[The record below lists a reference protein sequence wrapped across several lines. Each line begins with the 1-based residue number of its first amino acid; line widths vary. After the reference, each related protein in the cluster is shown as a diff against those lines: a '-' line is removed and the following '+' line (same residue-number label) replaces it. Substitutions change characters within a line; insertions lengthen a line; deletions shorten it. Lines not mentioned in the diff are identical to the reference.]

1 MTCRSDDCRRNM
13 KNYFRFGALSLALG
27 IVAAASSQSVN
38 LFQASFDIDGVL
50 TSNTEH
56 GLAQLD
62 YSGTSSIQYFNLTVG
77 SDWVIKDMPILSQD
91 GPAVSHRLY
100 LPFDL
105 GLTRGTAASPMNAGF
120 SLTATPQFAGPG
132 TTGLANIGAFLYS
145 FDTGS
150 KGFPIGPIGAAA
162 AAASGAAAAAAGTA
176 THKDFP
182 NQESSKN
189 GCAPTA
195 VSNSLKWL
203 KAQNSLGIPDGQ
215 ISLGALETALEKD
228 DDGVFIFGDHGIVAL
243 KQKYMESIGS
253 GITTTT
259 SVDWPTILQ
268 AMKDGKDVE
277 LECQGHTVAV
287 TGVTDLGGGKYGV
300 DIAHDTK
307 QGEAGGTIVERVTF
321 DTGTGKFEN
330 GTWITGHGLNYAVIE
345 SVPEPTSMAAMA
357 LGLAAL
363 ASRRRRK
370 A

>member
-1 MTCRSDDCRRNM
+1 MTKPIRLA
-13 KNYFRFGALSLALG
+13 ALSLALG
-27 IVAAASSQSVN
+27 IVTAASAQSVN
-38 LFQASFDIDGVL
+38 LFQSSFDIDGVL

-62 YSGTSSIQYFNLTVG
+62 YTGTSSLQYFNLTVG
-77 SDWVIKDMPILSQD
+77 SDWVIKDMPILSED

-100 LPFDL
+100 LPFDIGIL
-105 GLTRGTAASPMNAGF
+105 RGTLASSMNAGF
-120 SLTATPQFAGPG
+120 SLTSTPQFAAPA
-132 TTGLANIGAFLYS
+132 TSGLATFSSFLYS
-145 FDTGS
+145 FNTGS
-150 KGFPIGPIGAAA
+150 KGFPIGPIGAAT

-195 VSNSLKWL
+195 ISNSLKWL
-203 KAQNSLGIPDGQ
+203 KAQKSLSIPDGQ
-215 ISLGALETALEKD
+215 ISPGALETALEKD

-243 KQKYMESIGS
+243 KDKYMDSIKS

-259 SVDWPTILQ
+259 STDWPTILQ

-321 DTGTGKFEN
+321 DTATGKFEN
-330 GTWITGHGLNYAVIE
+330 GTWITGHGLNMAIIE
-345 SVPEPTSMAAMA
+345 TTAVPEPASFAAMA
-357 LGLAAL
+357 VGLVAFAG
-363 ASRRRRK
+363 RRRRK
-370 A
+370 G